1 MKSVQFISNEDDGT
15 DQIVAF
21 ALDYG
26 EMEIRVL
33 LIHTSEFEPLLD
45 KTGRGISGLLED
57 DTGDNDD
64 MLEVIGI
71 SATA

>member
-1 MKSVQFISNEDDGT
+1 MKSVQSISNEDDGT

-33 LIHTSEFEPLLD
+33 F
-45 KTGRGISGLLED
+45 
-57 DTGDNDD
+57 
-64 MLEVIGI
+64 
-71 SATA
+71 